1 MFAFVDNHHDFIFN
15 VLPEF
20 LHNKWVLTVFHIIFF
35 AFVVKITNFFTLSL
49 GYIFKQQALSPP
61 A

>member
-35 AFVVKITNFFTLSL
+35 AFVVKTTNFF
-49 GYIFKQQALSPP
+49 I
-61 A
+61 